1 MIGSRKERIFSSM
14 NTSRKTTL
22 NFFRNY
28 LFILVLLILVFP
40 AIAQRG
46 RQEKEISGSGK
57 ELVNALK
64 KNDDRA
70 LAKQYEDLGNKL
82 IAKGNYAK
90 GEVYLKKALTAYRRL
105 KQSKD
110 IGRVSR
116 SLAKVQERQNK
127 TEEASA
133 NYALASNAVEEKSVQ
148 QMNSTDAQRLNS
160 TYFSQSAANSYSDA
174 NIELFKKNKMPQEL
188 QDAYEQKVLTL
199 LLQNDFDGALL
210 VCEEAIAEAGKK
222 KSLVNHW
229 KGKIADIYLKSGNY
243 PQALAYRNT
252 LLYEGE
258 NRKDTTLQITQLKA
272 ISAIYFIQNDPVN
285 AIFHLKKAYKL
296 ALAVNNSDAV
306 KSCLS
311 RLVAYYRQINAPQ
324 ESLAL
329 YDEFFRN
336 FDRLVR
342 SDSTLVDMATF
353 QLIEGKIRQLE
364 KEKVLKDELIDQTNT
379 FNYFLIGSLV
389 VLLILLILFIRS
401 IVSIKRKNKRIALQ
415 SLRREMNPHFLFNS
429 LNSVNQFIAQN
440 NELEAN
446 KYLTSYSNLMRAT
459 MENSGKD
466 FILMSKE
473 IELLRKYLELE
484 HMRFSGK
491 FDFTIQVAENMDPE
505 TLFLPNM
512 LLQPHLENAV
522 WHGLRYL
529 DHKGLLQLSF
539 EATENR
545 MRITIDDNGIGI
557 TKSTEL
563 KTANQRKY
571 ESVGLKNIH
580 ERIELLNSLYKQNI
594 VLSVIEKQAPDQG
607 TVIELIVPLLFKF
620 PE

>member
-1 MIGSRKERIFSSM
+1 MFCKS
-14 NTSRKTTL
+14 L
-22 NFFRNY
+22 
-28 LFILVLLILVFP
+28 LLLVILAVVCP
-40 AIAQRG
+40 AMAQRG
-46 RQEKEISGSGK
+46 KQEKVISGSGK
-57 ELVNALK
+57 ELVKALK
-64 KNDDRA
+64 KNDEKV

-90 GEVYLKKALTAYRRL
+90 GEVYLKKALAAYKRL

-133 NYALASNAVEEKSVQ
+133 NYALASDAVEEKE
-148 QMNSTDAQRLNS
+148 QRLMN
-160 TYFSQSAANSYSDA
+160 TADANRVTFSAYDKDAATSYNDA
-174 NIELFKKNKMPQEL
+174 NIELFKKNKMPKEL

-199 LLQNDFDGALL
+199 LLQNDFEGAIQ

-222 KSLVNHW
+222 QSLVNYW
-229 KGKIADIYLKSGNY
+229 KGKIADIYLRSGNY

-252 LLYEGE
+252 LLFDGE
-258 NRKDTTLQITQLKA
+258 NQNDTTLQITQLKA
-272 ISAIYFIQNDPVN
+272 LATIYFNQSDPVN

-296 ALAVNNSDAV
+296 ALAVNNTDAV

-311 RLVAYYRQINAPQ
+311 RLIAYYRQINAPD

-364 KEKVLKDELIDQTNT
+364 KEKILKDELIDQTNT
-379 FNYFLIGSLV
+379 FNYFLLGSLV
-389 VLLILLILFIRS
+389 VLLLLVTLFIRA

-459 MENSGKD
+459 MEHSGKD

-491 FDFTIQVAENMDPE
+491 FDFTIHVAENLDPE

-539 EATENR
+539 VEAEHR
-545 MRITIDDNGIGI
+545 MHIRIEDNGIGI
-557 TKSTEL
+557 SKSTAL

-594 VLSVIEKQAPDQG
+594 VLRVIEKQAADQG
-607 TVIELIVPLLFKF
+607 TIVELIVPLLLKF